1 MSHILIIA
9 ATSDLNLDLAKNLQ
23 VLLSDLGQEAE
34 ILELEKLKLP
44 LFGSENRPAEDTAE
58 KLTNQM
64 ISASAFIICAP
75 EYNGGVPPILSNA
88 ITWITVQTK
97 NWRDAFNS
105 KWALISTHSA
115 GSGYRFLTAFR
126 SQLEYLGSNVLART
140 IAVSDEKPLDKDSAK
155 RILQGLID
163 AIK

>member
-44 LFGSENRPAEDTAE
+44 LFGSENRPATDTAE
-58 KLTNQM
+58 KLTDQM
-64 ISASAFIICAP
+64 IDASAFIVCAP

-97 NWRDAFNS
+97 NWRDAFNG

>member
-1 MSHILIIA
+1 M
-9 ATSDLNLDLAKNLQ
+9 DPRGKNFDLASNLKDIIDSKFH
-23 VLLSDLGQEAE
+23 LTTK
-34 ILELEKLKLP
+34 IINLELYELP
-44 LFGSENRPAEDTAE
+44 LYRPGIDSDNNVAKELSYEFENAD
-58 KLTNQM
+58 
-64 ISASAFIICAP
+64 AFIFCAP

>member
-97 NWRDAFNS
+97 NWRDAFNG

>member
-9 ATSDLNLDLAKNLQ
+9 ATSDLNLDLAKDLQ

-58 KLTNQM
+58 KLTDQM
-64 ISASAFIICAP
+64 ISASAFIFCAP

-97 NWRDAFNS
+97 NWRDAFNG

-115 GSGYRFLTAFR
+115 GSGYRFLTTFR

>member
-9 ATSDLNLDLAKNLQ
+9 ATSDLNLDLAKDLQ

-58 KLTNQM
+58 KLTDQM

-97 NWRDAFNS
+97 NWRDAFNG

>member
-9 ATSDLNLDLAKNLQ
+9 ATSDLNLDLAKDLQ

-44 LFGSENRPAEDTAE
+44 LFGSENRPAAATAE
-58 KLTNQM
+58 KLTDQM

-97 NWRDAFNS
+97 NWRDAFNG

>member
-9 ATSDLNLDLAKNLQ
+9 ATSDLNLDLAKDLQ

-155 RILQGLID
+155 RILQELID

>member
-9 ATSDLNLDLAKNLQ
+9 ATSDLNLDLAKDLQ

-97 NWRDAFNS
+97 NWRDAFNG

>member
-1 MSHILIIA
+1 MSHILIIS
-9 ATSDLNLDLAKNLQ
+9 ATSDLNLDLAKDLQ

-97 NWRDAFNS
+97 NWRDAFNG

>member
-9 ATSDLNLDLAKNLQ
+9 ATSDLNLDLAKDLQ

-58 KLTNQM
+58 KLTDQM

>member
-9 ATSDLNLDLAKNLQ
+9 ATSDLNLDLAKDLQ

-58 KLTNQM
+58 KLTNQI

-97 NWRDAFNS
+97 NWRDAFNG

>member
-9 ATSDLNLDLAKNLQ
+9 ATSDLNLDLAKDLQ

>member
-9 ATSDLNLDLAKNLQ
+9 ATSDLNLDLAKYLQ

-97 NWRDAFNS
+97 NWRDAFNG
-105 KWALISTHSA
+105 KWALVSTHSA

>member
-1 MSHILIIA
+1 MSHILIIS
-9 ATSDLNLDLAKNLQ
+9 ATSDLNLDLAKDLQ

>member
-9 ATSDLNLDLAKNLQ
+9 ATSDLNLDLAKDLQ

-44 LFGSENRPAEDTAE
+44 LFGSENRPAEDKAE

-97 NWRDAFNS
+97 NWRDAFNG
-105 KWALISTHSA
+105 KWALVSTHSA
-115 GSGYRFLTAFR
+115 RSGYRFLTAFR

-140 IAVSDEKPLDKDSAK
+140 IAVSDEKPLGKDSAK
-155 RILQGLID
+155 RILQELID

>member
-1 MSHILIIA
+1 MSQILIIS
-9 ATSDLNLDLAKNLQ
+9 ATSDLNLDLAKDIQ
-23 VLLSDLGQEAE
+23 ALLSDLGQEAN
-34 ILELEKLKLP
+34 IMELEKLELP
-44 LFGSENRPAEDTAE
+44 LFGSEDQSVAVAAKE
-58 KLTNQM
+58 LTDKM
-64 ISASAFIICAP
+64 ISASAFIFCAP

-88 ITWITVQTK
+88 IAWITVQTK

-155 RILQGLID
+155 RILQGLMD

>member
-75 EYNGGVPPILSNA
+75 EYNGGVQPILSNA

>member
-1 MSHILIIA
+1 MSHILIIS
-9 ATSDLNLDLAKNLQ
+9 ATSDLNLDLAKDLQ

-44 LFGSENRPAEDTAE
+44 LFGSENRPATDTAE
-58 KLTNQM
+58 KLTDQM
-64 ISASAFIICAP
+64 IDASAFIVCAP

-140 IAVSDEKPLDKDSAK
+140 IAVSDENPLDKDSAK

>member
-9 ATSDLNLDLAKNLQ
+9 ATSDLNLDLAKDLQ

-44 LFGSENRPAEDTAE
+44 LFGSENRPADDTAE

-97 NWRDAFNS
+97 NWRDAFNG

>member
-9 ATSDLNLDLAKNLQ
+9 ATSDLNLDLAKDLQ

-88 ITWITVQTK
+88 IAWITVQTK

>member
-9 ATSDLNLDLAKNLQ
+9 ATSDLNLDLAKDLQ

-97 NWRDAFNS
+97 NWRDAFNG
-105 KWALISTHSA
+105 KWALVSTHSA

-140 IAVSDEKPLDKDSAK
+140 IAVSDEKPMDKDSAK
-155 RILQGLID
+155 RILQELID

>member
-1 MSHILIIA
+1 MSHILIIS
-9 ATSDLNLDLAKNLQ
+9 ATSDLNLDLAKDLQ

-44 LFGSENRPAEDTAE
+44 LFGSENRPAADTAE
-58 KLTNQM
+58 KLTDQI
-64 ISASAFIICAP
+64 ISASAFIFCAP

-97 NWRDAFNS
+97 NWRDAFNG

>member
-1 MSHILIIA
+1 MSHILIIS
-9 ATSDLNLDLAKNLQ
+9 ATSDLNLDLAKDLQ

-44 LFGSENRPAEDTAE
+44 LFGSENRPAADTAE
-58 KLTNQM
+58 KLTDQM
-64 ISASAFIICAP
+64 IGASAFIFCAP

-97 NWRDAFNS
+97 NWRDAFNG

>member
-44 LFGSENRPAEDTAE
+44 LFGSENRPATDTAE
-58 KLTNQM
+58 KLTDQM
-64 ISASAFIICAP
+64 IDASAFIVCAP

>member
-9 ATSDLNLDLAKNLQ
+9 ATSDLNLDLAKDLQ

-44 LFGSENRPAEDTAE
+44 LFGSETRPAEDTAE

-97 NWRDAFNS
+97 NWRDAFNG

>member
-1 MSHILIIA
+1 MSHILIIS
-9 ATSDLNLDLAKNLQ
+9 ATSDLNLDLAKDLQ

-44 LFGSENRPAEDTAE
+44 LFGSENRPATDTAE
-58 KLTNQM
+58 KLTDQI
-64 ISASAFIICAP
+64 ISASAFIVCAP

-97 NWRDAFNS
+97 NWRDAFNG

>member
-9 ATSDLNLDLAKNLQ
+9 ATSDLNLDLAKDLQ

-44 LFGSENRPAEDTAE
+44 LFGSDNRPAEDTAE
-58 KLTNQM
+58 KLTDQM

-97 NWRDAFNS
+97 NWRDAFNG

>member
-1 MSHILIIA
+1 MSHILIIS
-9 ATSDLNLDLAKNLQ
+9 ATSDLNLDLAKDLQ

-97 NWRDAFNS
+97 NWRDAFNG
-105 KWALISTHSA
+105 KWALISTHSS